1 MDKGPSEITPLRIY
15 KKNPVSGHSQIYYF
29 IPVIQNKSMK
39 SQTIFIN
46 AAEKY
51 FMINSVT
58 ILVSLLSKNNNQE
71 TESKRSFISRLIV
84 QAVPYEMS

>member
-39 SQTIFIN
+39 SQTVFIN

-51 FMINSVT
+51 LMINSVT
-58 ILVSLLSKNNNQE
+58 ILVSLVYYQKITTRKQNQNDH
-71 TESKRSFISRLIV
+71 LY
-84 QAVPYEMS
+84 PG